1 MIDIVCVCVGEKYSA
16 KYVQTLQAMVKRHT
30 TKEHRFICFSDRFM
44 LGPDVETIII
54 KEQLPGWWNKIAVFN
69 GAYKLNERVV
79 MLDLDTAICDNIDWL
94 LEYNGSFMGIQN
106 LGIVNKYE
114 DKKQYVGVMQSG
126 VLAWDYKLGQEIWNY
141 FEVNKDEIMKRY
153 RGDGEWLNDFIIS
166 DVRDILQEKYP
177 DRLRSYKYELY
188 DNPELIKGASIICF
202 HGEPSPEQAMTE
214 ITYPWG
220 TRHEPF
226 EVREWVAEH
235 WRM

>member
-94 LEYNGSFMGIQN
+94 LEYDGSFMGIQN

>member
-94 LEYNGSFMGIQN
+94 LEYDGSFMGIQN

-202 HGEPSPEQAMTE
+202 HGEPSPEQAITE
-214 ITYPWG
+214 TVYPWG
-220 TRHEPF
+220 IKYEP
-226 EVREWVAEH
+226 RKWVAEH